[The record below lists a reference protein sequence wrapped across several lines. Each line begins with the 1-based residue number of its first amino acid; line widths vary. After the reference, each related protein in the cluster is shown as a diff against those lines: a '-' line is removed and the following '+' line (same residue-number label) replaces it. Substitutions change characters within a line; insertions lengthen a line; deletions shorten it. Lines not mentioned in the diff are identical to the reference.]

1 MRARTLLL
9 MTLVMLPVS
18 AGAADPSIDGQ
29 LIRAERPAFPPF
41 AELDKRLDSV
51 DEAEYRAVS
60 MDARFVL
67 ERLVYASGGLEVVAW
82 AYRPAISTQKLPTIV
97 FNRGSYLRNG
107 LGFPLA
113 PSFRRFAAAGY
124 AVIAPA
130 YRESEGAGGVDQVGG
145 DDLADL
151 MNVVPLAKQ
160 LPWAD
165 PARLYLYGESRGG
178 MMVYQALRDGFP
190 AIAAATLGAFT
201 DFNKLIHARPEQYQA
216 LVNRIFPDFGTQ
228 GAAIAERRSAAHWAA
243 RIPGPRLVL
252 HGAKV
257 RSVGVAHALELAA
270 KLDGR
275 EAPWELRVIADGHH
289 TLDNAPA
296 ERDRMIVDWFARFP
310 SGAAENL
317 PETPKPR

>member
-1 MRARTLLL
+1 MKARRLFLMTILLL
-9 MTLVMLPVS
+9 PFAAETADAS
-18 AGAADPSIDGQ
+18 AAGQ
-29 LIRAERPAFPPF
+29 LIRTERPAFPAF
-41 AELDKRLDSV
+41 AELDKRLDTV
-51 DEAEYRAVS
+51 DEAEYRATVADS
-60 MDARFVL
+60 RFVL

-82 AYRPAISTQKLPTIV
+82 AYRPAAAGPKLPVIV

-107 LGFPLA
+107 FGFPLA
-113 PSFRRFAAAGY
+113 PSFRRFAESGF

-151 MNVVPLAKQ
+151 MNIVPLAKQ
-160 LPWAD
+160 LPWVD

-190 AIAAATLGAFT
+190 AVAAATLGAFT
-201 DFNKLIHARPEQYQA
+201 DFDKLIDARPEQYQG
-216 LVNRIFPDFGTQ
+216 LVNRIFPDFAT
-228 GAAIAERRSAAHWAA
+228 ARPAIAERRSAARWAA
-243 RIPGPRLVL
+243 RIPGPLLVL
-252 HGAKV
+252 HGAND

-275 EAPWELRVIADGHH
+275 EAPWELRVIAGGQH

-310 SGAAENL
+310 GAGAGGQ
-317 PETPKPR
+317 